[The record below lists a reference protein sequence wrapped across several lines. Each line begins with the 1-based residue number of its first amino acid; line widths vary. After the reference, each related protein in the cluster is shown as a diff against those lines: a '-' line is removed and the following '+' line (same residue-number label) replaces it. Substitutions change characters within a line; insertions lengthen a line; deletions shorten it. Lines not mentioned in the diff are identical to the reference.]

1 MKPSGLCSQTSNLRG
16 AAAVTFAL
24 TALLPLLLFVAF
36 LWRRELI
43 EETETQLVVAL
54 ALLIAVLG
62 FALFREITG
71 RVTALARLAR
81 DMSSEATSVLATETR
96 AATVSGLGRMEE
108 IVDIAHAFSRLL
120 EELRTS
126 TERLEDS
133 VVRLGA
139 LNEMAELAARIPAL
153 ADLLSAVLERTMR
166 TVRATMGSIMLLD
179 PARQVL
185 RIAASR
191 GLGEEVAATVELAL
205 GEGIAGTVAELG
217 TPVLVGDVETD
228 PRFARASDPKYG
240 SGSFIC
246 LPIRV
251 GDRVIGVINLAKKD
265 GTTGATALRAFS
277 AVDLQFLTTL
287 MTNVGYAVDNAR
299 MLEETRQ
306 AALRLQQTLDELRA
320 TQVRLLE
327 GQTLRAL
334 GELASGMAHHLNNL
348 LTVILGSVEL
358 LLLEPA
364 GEARDRLETAR
375 RAALDAGEVVRRVL
389 RFTQRERLV
398 DPVRVDLNE
407 VVREVLELLR
417 PRWRGET
424 QLEGIAIDMSLELG
438 VLPAVA
444 GDPAALREVLVN
456 LLLNALES
464 LPAGGR
470 IGVRTWAAE
479 PWVYG
484 SVVDSGSGMPEAVRA
499 RALEPFFTTKG
510 VKSAGLGLSVS
521 YGIVR
526 QHGGEL
532 TVESAEGQGTTVT
545 FRLPAAP
552 AASDEPP
559 GVSTPAAASVTLR
572 ILLIDDEVEVRRALA
587 DMLMADGHTVI
598 EAAGGWE
605 ALKRLEAGLAVD
617 LILVN
622 LAMPEMTGWEVAR
635 RVKAGWPDLPVGLIT
650 GWGAEVEP
658 PDGERSLV
666 EFTIAK
672 PMTLERLRAVI
683 RRVRR
688 RVAE

>member
-1 MKPSGLCSQTSNLRG
+1 MKPSGRFSQTSNLRG
-16 AAAVTFAL
+16 AAAVIFAL

-43 EETETQLVVAL
+43 EEAEAQLVVAL

-71 RVTALARLAR
+71 RVTTLARLVR
-81 DMSSEATSVLATETR
+81 DMTPEAASVLATDAR
-96 AATVSGLGRMEE
+96 AQTVSGLGRMAE
-108 IVDIAHAFSRLL
+108 IGDIAHAFARLL
-120 EELRTS
+120 DELRAS

-133 VVRLGA
+133 VVKLGT

-153 ADLLSAVLERTMR
+153 EELLSAVLERTMR

-191 GLGEEVAATVELAL
+191 GLGEEVVATAEFKL
-205 GEGIAGTVAELG
+205 GEGIAGKVAELG
-217 TPVLVGDVETD
+217 TPVLVDDIETD
-228 PRFARASDPKYG
+228 PRFARLSDPKYG

-246 LPIRV
+246 FPIRV
-251 GDRVIGVINLAKKD
+251 GDRVIGVVNLASKD
-265 GTTGATALRAFS
+265 VAAGSTMPPAFS
-277 AVDLQFLTTL
+277 AVDLQFLNTL
-287 MTNVGYAVDNAR
+287 MANVGYAVDNAR

-306 AALRLQQTLDELRA
+306 TALRLQQALDELRA
-320 TQVRLLE
+320 AQVRLLE

-364 GEARDRLETAR
+364 GKARDRLETAR
-375 RAALDAGEVVRRVL
+375 RAALDAAEVVRRVL
-389 RFTQRERLV
+389 QFTQRERLV
-398 DPVRVDLNE
+398 DLVRVDLNE
-407 VVREVLELLR
+407 VVHEVLELLR
-417 PRWRGET
+417 PRWRDEA
-424 QLEGIAIDMSLELG
+424 QLKGIAIDLSLELG
-438 VLPAVA
+438 ALPAVA

-484 SVVDSGSGMPEAVRA
+484 SVVDSGSGMPEEVRA

-510 VKSAGLGLSVS
+510 VKSTGLGLSVS

-532 TVESAEGQGTTVT
+532 TVESAEGRGTAVT
-545 FRLPAAP
+545 FRVPAAP
-552 AASDEPP
+552 AASDEPL
-559 GVSTPAAASVTLR
+559 GVSAPAPASVTPR
-572 ILLIDDEVEVRRALA
+572 ILLIDDEVEVRRA
-587 DMLMADGHTVI
+587 
-598 EAAGGWE
+598 
-605 ALKRLEAGLAVD
+605 R
-617 LILVN
+617 
-622 LAMPEMTGWEVAR
+622 
-635 RVKAGWPDLPVGLIT
+635 
-650 GWGAEVEP
+650 
-658 PDGERSLV
+658 ERD
-666 EFTIAK
+666 
-672 PMTLERLRAVI
+672 RLRRGALRGRLFGPRPREGTGLGLSTVYD
-683 RRVRR
+683 
-688 RVAE
+688 VANRPGW